1 MYIIVCHTLTLE
13 QLGEERNDLHWYTL
27 LHCFLTFSKLIQISW
42 NVVTFPQIY
51 QELIFW
57 IFFQNSN
64 LFLQYQNVI
73 SNI

>member
-1 MYIIVCHTLTLE
+1 MYIIVCHTLTPE

-27 LHCFLTFSKLIQISW
+27 LHCFLTLSKLIQISW